1 MKKAIYF
8 STQTCAPCKALK
20 PIVQHVSKNLQVPVQ
35 YVDAQIDTQEA
46 AKYSIN
52 QVPTILILDG
62 DTVIRRHTGLASQ
75 SQIQILFS

>member
-35 YVDAQIDTQEA
+35 YIDAQIDTQQA
-46 AKYSIN
+46 AKYSVN
-52 QVPTILILDG
+52 QVPTIVILED